1 MHFVLYRDQASQ
13 WRWTLIA
20 ANGRKLADSGE
31 SYHNKADAS
40 HAINL
45 IAGMGGIPIKE
56 K

>member
-1 MHFVLYRDQASQ
+1 MHFVLYRDQANQ

-31 SYHNKADAS
+31 GYHNKADCVAM
-40 HAINL
+40 INQ

-56 K
+56 R